1 MEKQIKQLIR
11 SLPGR
16 QQIGL
21 WVILNMPEISSNKFS
36 FRSSEFS
43 EKMKRYVA
51 DDIKSDEST
60 YGKFI
65 GGILSGLS
73 RNDLLIKISGDRD
86 VQWTLTEELLSN
98 ADAYKAAILEVKT
111 YWTD

>member
-1 MEKQIKQLIR
+1 MDKKIKQLIR

-16 QQIGL
+16 QQVGL
-21 WVILNMPEISSNKFS
+21 WVIFNMPEISSDKFS
-36 FRSSEFS
+36 FRSSEFA
-43 EKMKRYVA
+43 EKMKRHAV
-51 DDIKSDEST
+51 DDIKLDESI

-73 RNDLLIKISGDRD
+73 RNNLLIKVSGDRD
-86 VQWTLTEELLSN
+86 VKWTLPEELLSN
-98 ADAYKAAILEVKT
+98 ADDYKVAILEVKT